1 MANKTNTDDWYKK
14 YMAAND
20 KAQSYAKQIADRE
33 PFKFD
38 VNSDPLYEQL
48 KDQYTQQGNLAMMD
62 TVGNVSALTGGY
74 GNSYAQTAGQQAYNQ
89 YMGQLNSAIP
99 ELYESAYTKWQNEG
113 NDLYNKYQLYAGE
126 RDAAAASAP
135 KKKSYKEQTASQDDI
150 DRVLKKIANAENE
163 EDLNNI
169 YESLLAEGWGQTWLN
184 IWANQKD
191 QEFRAKANN
200 INTLQGDYKAYHTIG
215 SNGRYTY

>member
-1 MANKTNTDDWYKK
+1 MANKTNTDDWYTK
-14 YMAAND
+14 YLAAND
-20 KAQSYAKQIADRE
+20 KAQSYAKQIENRE

-48 KDQYTQQGNLAMMD
+48 KDQYTQQGKLAMMD

-74 GNSYAQTAGQQAYNQ
+74 GNSYAQTAGQQVYNQ

-99 ELYESAYTKWQNEG
+99 ELYESAYAKWQNEG
-113 NDLYNKYQLYAGE
+113 NDLYNKYQLYAGQ
-126 RDAAAASAP
+126 RDAVAASAP
-135 KKKSYKEQTASQDDI
+135 KEKSYKEQTASQDDI

-163 EDLNNI
+163 DDLNDI
-169 YESLLAEGWGQTWLN
+169 YESLLAEGWGKDWLD

-191 QEFRAKANN
+191 RTIKANAN
-200 INTLQGDYKAYHTIG
+200 LNGEYKAPHTIG
-215 SNGRYTY
+215 SHGRYTY

>member
-14 YMAAND
+14 YMAANN
-20 KAQSYAKQIADRE
+20 KAQSYADQIANRE

-48 KDQYTQQGNLAMMD
+48 KDQYTQQGKLAMMD

-74 GNSYAQTAGQQAYNQ
+74 GNSYAQTAGQQAFNQ

-135 KKKSYKEQTASQDDI
+135 KEKTYKEIS
-150 DRVLKKIANAENE
+150 
-163 EDLNNI
+163 
-169 YESLLAEGWGQTWLN
+169 
-184 IWANQKD
+184 
-191 QEFRAKANN
+191 
-200 INTLQGDYKAYHTIG
+200 IG
-215 SNGRYTY
+215 SDAYNAIASAVKKAETVQELQEMVKLYISLGYNPDEINALTSGKYNELIK